1 MQTGVI
7 GIIGGSGFYNMASM
21 TDVRTVE
28 GDTPFGK
35 PSDPVVMGTIAG
47 REVAFI
53 ARHCRGHRVNPTHVP
68 ARANVFALKALGV
81 TRIVWVSAV
90 GSMKEE
96 IEPLHMFV

>member
-7 GIIGGSGFYNMASM
+7 GIIGGSGFYNMAGM

-28 GDTPFGK
+28 VDTPFGK

-53 ARHCRGHRVNPTHVP
+53 ARHGRGHRVNPTHVP
-68 ARANVFALKALGV
+68 VRANVFALKTLGV
-81 TRIVWVSAV
+81 PHLVSVSSV

-96 IEPLHMFV
+96 IEPLHMVV